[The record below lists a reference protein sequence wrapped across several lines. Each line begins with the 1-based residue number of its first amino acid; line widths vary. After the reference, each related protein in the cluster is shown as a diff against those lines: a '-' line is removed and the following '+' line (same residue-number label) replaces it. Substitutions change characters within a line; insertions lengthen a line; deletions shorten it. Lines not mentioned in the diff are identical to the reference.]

1 MIGDGDHMSHWCF
14 GSGIV
19 KNSDPEKHQVPVEWE
34 HDYTSV
40 ILVEFSVAPSTQKL
54 HRAWV
59 LREDCD
65 LVSQR

>member
-1 MIGDGDHMSHWCF
+1 MIGDGDHITHWCY
-14 GSGIV
+14 GAGIV

-40 ILVEFSVAPSTQKL
+40 ILVEFPD
-54 HRAWV
+54 HRLWV
-59 LREDCD
+59 LRADCD

>member
-1 MIGDGDHMSHWCF
+1 MIGNGDHITHWNY
-14 GSGIV
+14 GAGIV
-19 KNSDPEKHQVPVEWE
+19 KNGDPEKHQVPVEWE

-40 ILVEFSVAPSTQKL
+40 ILVEFPKWGSW
-54 HRAWV
+54 REEWV

>member
-1 MIGDGDHMSHWCF
+1 MIENGDSISHWSF
-14 GSGIV
+14 GAGVV

-40 ILVEFSVAPSTQKL
+40 ILVQFYMKQKWGVEE
-54 HRAWV
+54 WV

>member
-1 MIGDGDHMSHWCF
+1 MIENGDSISHWNF
-14 GSGIV
+14 GAGVV

-40 ILVEFSVAPSTQKL
+40 ILVQFYMKQKWGVEE
-54 HRAWV
+54 WV